1 MIFAPSWRCTPIS
14 SRRAAQCGRRQAS
27 STVGSP
33 ASRPISPNSIFPA
46 STQKAPPPK
55 TPAFWDIVDA
65 NRAPEDAELADILDA
80 MDEPDATTLIKIGQ
94 KAAGKE
100 IEGWLKDRK
109 NRRLI
114 PHRLEKCGYVP
125 VRNDFAKDGLWKIGT
140 RQVIYVKSALSI
152 TERIRAA
159 NELMEA
165 EYKAV
170 ESLRAERLW

>member
-1 MIFAPSWRCTPIS
+1 LPRCAHASLPPKLGFGAFCLSEKCLADIFPLPRCRLIVLS
-14 SRRAAQCGRRQAS
+14 MSRRFSTPRRRRRHS
-27 STVGSP
+27 GT
-33 ASRPISPNSIFPA
+33 
-46 STQKAPPPK
+46 
-55 TPAFWDIVDA
+55 
-65 NRAPEDAELADILDA
+65 PEDAELADILD
-80 MDEPDATTLIKIGQ
+80 DLKNPGATTLIKITG

-140 RQVIYVKSALSI
+140 RQVIYVQSAFSI

-165 EYKAV
+165 ESIRPAN
-170 ESLRAERLW
+170 EERLW

>member
-1 MIFAPSWRCTPIS
+1 MELVRARRVRQLAAHLAELDIS
-14 SRRAAQCGRRQAS
+14 GFD
-27 STVGSP
+27 P
-33 ASRPISPNSIFPA
+33 
-46 STQKAPPPK
+46 KAPPPK

-65 NRAPEDAELADILDA
+65 NRTPEDAELADILD
-80 MDEPDATTLIKIGQ
+80 DLKNPGATTLIKITG

-114 PHRLEKCGYVP
+114 PHRLKKCGYVP

-159 NELMEA
+159 NKLMEA
-165 EYKAV
+165 ELKAAD
-170 ESLRAERLW
+170 SRKD